1 MVDVG
6 TVVSRCPGRAILG
19 RAGVPA
25 VDPPEPVGRV
35 KIWTDAL
42 AGDPP
47 SAAALFAGQSKHRLL
62 GAASL
67 DRVQAPPGHG
77 LDDTAIGLDLRCV
90 ECIAAGGDQ

>member
-47 SAAALFAGQSKHRLL
+47 SAAALFAGQSST
-62 GAASL
+62 ACWEQPASTAF
-67 DRVQAPPGHG
+67 QAPPGHG